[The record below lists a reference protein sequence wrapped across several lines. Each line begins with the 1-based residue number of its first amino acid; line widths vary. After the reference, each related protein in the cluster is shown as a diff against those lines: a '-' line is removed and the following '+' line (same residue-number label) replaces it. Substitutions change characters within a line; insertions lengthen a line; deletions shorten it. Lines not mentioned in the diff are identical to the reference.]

1 MSKDSVGKRKTFMRA
16 NVSGSPTEPSQA
28 YIDRQALLAQRQA
41 KREELKT
48 LRASKQKLHRRGG
61 CRSCG

>member
-1 MSKDSVGKRKTFMRA
+1 MRA